1 MQKRGEKD
9 FKTFLEETYGQNL
22 VHPLAGLIFFSSLV
36 WSFCAPRKYLIWP
49 VVVIA
54 CFISPA
60 QRFAVLGMDFHFLR
74 AITLMLL
81 VRILIFRDLK
91 DVRLGRA
98 DLALCGLVAMIVLCT
113 LARGGINPAMTQA
126 GKMIELFC
134 LYFIGRALVRNLD
147 DVRYMLLGVGLLA
160 IPVGISF
167 VVEQYTRYNFFSLFG
182 GIPEMTV
189 IRDGKLRSQGSFV
202 HPITAGVFW
211 ASFAPMFMAQIFAK
225 QRGLLYIWIGWVGFI
240 MCCVCAFMTNSSTSI
255 AGILIGLTGWCF
267 YKFRNNLRMIFWI
280 MLICVFIIHMASTR
294 GFHGVIFTRI
304 SFISASTG
312 YHRYML
318 FEGLFNNVQK
328 WFFVGTNNRMFNRSF
343 IDVTNQ
349 YILTAI
355 DGGIV
360 ALFLQLSLIVM
371 AFKAVGRALRASTV
385 KSDTLLVFGIGVAY
399 LVAVIS
405 FTAVSAYG
413 EGVIPLYL
421 FMGIMVSLGDPQIG
435 LKNLKRADTKTRNQ
449 KNEMESTHSNSRKT
463 PFTGRARG

>member
-1 MQKRGEKD
+1 MQKRGQKD

-22 VHPLAGLIFFSSLV
+22 VHPLAGLIFFTSLV
-36 WSFCAPRKYLIWP
+36 WAFCAPRKYLIWP
-49 VVVIA
+49 VIMIA

-60 QRFAVLGMDFHFLR
+60 QRFAILGLDFHFLR

-91 DVRLGRA
+91 DVRLGKA
-98 DLALCGLVAMIVLCT
+98 DLALTGLVAAIVLGT
-113 LARGGINPAMTQA
+113 LARGGINPAMTTA

-134 LYFIGRALVRNLD
+134 LYFIGRALIRNLD
-147 DVRYMLLGVGLLA
+147 DVRGMLLGVGLLA
-160 IPVGISF
+160 VPVGISF
-167 VVEQYTRYNFFSLFG
+167 IVEQYTRYNFFSLFG

-189 IRDGKLRSQGSFV
+189 MRDGKLRSQGSFA
-202 HPITAGVFW
+202 HPIIAGVFW

-225 QRGLLYIWIGWVGFI
+225 QQGFMNICIGWVGFI
-240 MCCVCAFMTNSSTSI
+240 MCCICAFMTNSSTSI
-255 AGILIGLTGWCF
+255 AGILVGLTGWCF

-280 MLICVFIIHMASTR
+280 TMGFAFIIHMASTR

-318 FEGLFNNVQK
+318 FEGLFNNVPK
-328 WFFVGTNNRMFNRSF
+328 WFFIGTNNRMFNRSF

-349 YILTAI
+349 YILIAL
-355 DGGIV
+355 DGGII
-360 ALFLQLSLIVM
+360 ALVLQLSLIEM
-371 AFKAVGRALRASTV
+371 GFKAVGRALKASVKRA
-385 KSDTLLVFGIGVAY
+385 DTLLIFGVGVGY
-399 LVAVIS
+399 LVAIIS

-413 EGVIPLYL
+413 EAVIPLYMIL
-421 FMGIMVSLGDPQIG
+421 GIMISLGDPG
-435 LKNLKRADTKTRNQ
+435 TVMKSFKNDKTAENDKTQ
-449 KNEMESTHSNSRKT
+449 NTLQDSNSRKT

>member
-9 FKTFLEETYGQNL
+9 FKTFLEQTYGGNL
-22 VHPLAGLIFFSSLV
+22 VHPLAGLIFFTSLV

-49 VVVIA
+49 VIVIA

-60 QRFAVLGMDFHFLR
+60 QRFAVLGLDFHFLR

-91 DVRLGRA
+91 DVRLGKA
-98 DLALCGLVAMIVLCT
+98 DLALFGLVAMIVLGT

-225 QRGLLYIWIGWVGFI
+225 QRGLFYIWIGWMGFI

-280 MLICVFIIHMASTR
+280 TVAFVFVIHMASTR
-294 GFHGVIFTRI
+294 GFHGVIFTRV

-318 FEGLFNNVQK
+318 FEGLFNNVPK

-349 YILTAI
+349 YIITAL
-355 DGGIV
+355 DGGFI
-360 ALFLQLSLIVM
+360 ALFLLLFLIVM
-371 AFKAVGRALRASTV
+371 AFKAVGRALRTSEV
-385 KSDTLLVFGIGVAY
+385 RSDTLLIFGIGVAY
-399 LVAVIS
+399 LVTVIS

-421 FMGIMVSLGDPQIG
+421 FLGIMISLGDPEMG
-435 LKNLKRADTKTRNQ
+435 LKSLKSDKKEENDKNKT
-449 KNEMESTHSNSRKT
+449 ESGNSNSRKT